1 MTRYAKGTSVSAD
14 RSEAEIKRVL
24 RNYDE
29 KVKVAVYSDDG
40 QAGIMFQMRGRTIRI
55 KLTMPGDD
63 TFAKTAKGRPR
74 SKTARQAEREKAVR
88 QRWRALLLVT
98 KAKLEAIESGISTFD
113 DEWLA
118 FFVLPDDTTVGEKLR
133 PQLEA
138 AAKSGKTP
146 PLMLGFSDD

>member
-1 MTRYAKGTSVSAD
+1 MRYAKGTSVSAD

-24 RNYDE
+24 RRYDE
-29 KVKVAVYSDDG
+29 SVKVAVYSDAD
-40 QAGIMFQMRGRTIRI
+40 QAGIMFQMRGRSIRI
-55 KLTMPGDD
+55 RLPMPSEDD
-63 TFAKTAKGRPR
+63 FARTEKGRPR
-74 SKTARQAEREKAVR
+74 TPASRKAERDKAVR

-118 FFVLPDDTTVGEKLR
+118 YFVLDGKRTVGEVLK

-138 AAKSGKTP
+138 ARESGVAPT
-146 PLMLGFSDD
+146 LMLGFDST

>member
-1 MTRYAKGTSVSAD
+1 MTRYAKGTSVSSD

-24 RNYDE
+24 RNYDPD
-29 KVKVAVYSDDG
+29 VKVAVYSDAG
-40 QAGIMFQMRGRTIRI
+40 QAGIMFQMQGRQIRI
-55 KLTMPGDD
+55 KLEMPSEDD
-63 TFAKTAKGRPR
+63 FIRT
-74 SKTARQAEREKAVR
+74 SKNRTRTPAARRTEREKAVR

-113 DEWLA
+113 NEWMA
-118 FFVLPDDTTVGEKLR
+118 FMVLPDNTTVGEKLL
-133 PQLEA
+133 PQIDA